1 MLLTNAKI
9 IINIEYTMKK
19 LIYSM
24 LALLCVALTFT
35 SCGGEDISNEKAG
48 KGTIGNPYSPTEAI
62 YAVQSLK
69 WRSNTDYDKT
79 GDVYIK
85 GKISRIAS
93 GGTFAEGG
101 TYGNASFFISADG
114 SQNNEFYCFRILY
127 LGNKKYETGQT
138 DIRVGDEVVVCG
150 KLMNYQESTPETVS
164 GQAYLVSL
172 ISNSV
177 SFLTN
182 ATAQVWTSNT
192 DGIYGSGYSAT
203 TQGLKV
209 GYYKHTSTMNA
220 VVPNESQIRIYKNSV
235 LSIATTNGRKIK
247 KIVIGC
253 ISDYCYNLLGLEG
266 AATAVANTSTNTIT
280 WEGSASKVVLHA
292 ANGQVKI
299 EKITVEF
306 E

>member
-1 MLLTNAKI
+1 MR
-9 IINIEYTMKK
+9 K

-24 LALLCVALTFT
+24 LTLFCVALTFT
-35 SCGGEDISNEKAG
+35 SCGGEDTSNDKSD
-48 KGTIGNPYSPTEAI
+48 KGSIYNPYSATEAI
-62 YAVQSLK
+62 NAVQGLK

-182 ATAQVWTSNT
+182 ATSLSWIENI
-192 DGIYGSGYSAT
+192 DGTYGEGFYAT

-209 GYYKHTSTMNA
+209 GCYRHYGGYMPSLSNSYVIIH
-220 VVPNESQIRIYKNSV
+220 RNSV
-235 LSIATTNGRKIK
+235 LSIATTNGRKMKNIYIDCK
-247 KIVIGC
+247 YGYTH
-253 ISDYCYNLLGLEG
+253 SMSGLEG
-266 AATAVANTSTNTIT
+266 GTNALYLMDLPTRIT
-280 WEGSASKVVLHA
+280 WNSLLSKNGSASKVVLCA
-292 ANGQVKI
+292 SNGSVNI
-299 EKITVEF
+299 EKITIEF

>member
-1 MLLTNAKI
+1 
-9 IINIEYTMKK
+9 MKK

-62 YAVQSLK
+62 YAVQGLK
-69 WRSNTDYDKT
+69 WKSNTDYDKT

-114 SQNNEFYCFRILY
+114 SQNNEFYCFRVLY

-138 DIRVGDEVVVCG
+138 DIRVGDDVVVCG
-150 KLMNYQESTPETVS
+150 KLMNYKENTPETVPNE
-164 GQAYLVSL
+164 AYLVSL

-192 DGIYGSGYSAT
+192 DGTYGSGYCTT

-220 VVPNESQIRIYKNSV
+220 VAPNESQIRIYKNSV

-253 ISDYCYNLLGLEG
+253 IPDYCYNLQGLDG
-266 AATAVANTSTNTIT
+266 VATAVANTSANTVT